1 MANKDI
7 NKTFSLV
14 ITILIVVLGL
24 TLSYWI
30 YSFVNGNLVSNKKS
44 VTEVKVDSEL
54 FQKISEPNSYGTSV
68 TAEEEGYGRDNPFA
82 PYKALPSAQEEAA
95 TSTEATPAP

>member
-7 NKTFSLV
+7 IKTFSLLV
-14 ITILIVVLGL
+14 TFLIVVLGL
-24 TLSYWI
+24 ALSYWI
-30 YSFVNGNLVSNKKS
+30 YSFVNGDLTSNKKS
-44 VTEVKVDSEL
+44 VAEVKIDSEL

-68 TAEEEGYGRDNPFA
+68 TAEEEGFGRDNPFV

>member
-7 NKTFSLV
+7 IKTFSLV
-14 ITILIVVLGL
+14 ITIMIVILGL
-24 TLSYWI
+24 ALSYWT
-30 YSFVNGNLVSNKKS
+30 YSFVNGNLTSKKKN
-44 VTEVKVDSEL
+44 VTEVKIDSEL

-82 PYKALPSAQEEAA
+82 PYKTLPSAQEEAA
-95 TSTEATPAP
+95 ATTEATSAP